1 MREDGF
7 CVERIR
13 GMRKNAAVF
22 IWCLL
27 FAFVCWNVAADEA
40 RAAVK
45 ENGTL
50 VCSAGQGDQY
60 SRYTLVY
67 KGDVIQKQTLETKAN
82 WESIGFRTREDFL
95 DAFKKRKELYGG
107 FKGVTYTFALEGP
120 LYTEKIIIDFAAAD
134 YSKLVSKPQFGFV
147 PGSKYPSLK
156 AEKKTLEE
164 IGYTCV
170 YK

>member
-1 MREDGF
+1 MKK
-7 CVERIR
+7 IT
-13 GMRKNAAVF
+13 MF
-22 IWCLL
+22 IGLL
-27 FAFVCWNVAADEA
+27 FALTILGGVLSSIAG
-40 RAAVK
+40 AAVK

-50 VCSAGQGDQY
+50 VCSVGQGDHY

-67 KGDVIQKQTLETKAN
+67 KGDVIQKQTLETKAD

-95 DAFKKRKELYGG
+95 DAFKKRKELYDGL
-107 FKGVTYTFALEGP
+107 KGVIYTFAVEGP
-120 LYTEKIIIDFAAAD
+120 LYAEKIVVDFSVAD

-156 AEKKTLEE
+156 SQKKTLEK
-164 IGYTCV
+164 IGYKCV